1 MPVTDHHDKR
11 IRRRRGRQLRDESV
25 TDEVCLEVD
34 QIFIYAPVKTNLTVI
49 QQIFLVSWNKN
60 KIAALFW
67 DHEFGSEIDGRR
79 DV

>member
-1 MPVTDHHDKR
+1 MISEFDDDEDDDGLHVT
-11 IRRRRGRQLRDESV
+11 LRDESV

-60 KIAALFW
+60 KNCGFILRSRIR
-67 DHEFGSEIDGRR
+67 FGNRR
-79 DV
+79 AS